1 MASEINPLLAILSGN
16 SGGPECSLRY
26 SLNSKPLGGLSVP
39 IRRANYTALA
49 DATYGITG
57 LNWEVKAGLLLLFF
71 VFVFF
76 FLFGAHLPG
85 NFFDQLGP

>member
-1 MASEINPLLAILSGN
+1 MTGAGEAVDPTPPL
-16 SGGPECSLRY
+16 
-26 SLNSKPLGGLSVP
+26 
-39 IRRANYTALA
+39 YTALA

-71 VFVFF
+71 VFVFVFF
-76 FLFGAHLPG
+76 FLLGAHLPG